1 METRQFGTDRRG
13 GDLDGLLHPRN
24 SEPRVGIGRGMVLVG
39 AVDRLLFLLH
49 RRAHAAH
56 DDRVQIPEIHARRL
70 VGADADRRRES
81 LHAEILRLQC
91 RGELLAVRAG
101 RPFDTHHPQR
111 RALLLVLQRRGQ
123 FRRLDGAVDGRIL
136 DFGALLPQL
145 VDEALPA
152 ARGSRGMLRDADL
165 GNPQRT
171 GRTVRG
177 LLGLHHDVAQH
188 QNDRRGCFPDHR
200 SLHLPEIH
208 HHRAGK
214 QHYPA
219 CPQRLQHKRPLVPGA
234 PGKPGQTARTDG

>member
-1 METRQFGTDRRG
+1 MEASQLGTDRCG

-24 SEPRVGIGRGMVLVG
+24 SEPGVGLGRGMVLVG
-39 AVDRLLFLLH
+39 AVDRVLFLLY

-136 DFGALLPQL
+136 DFGTLLPQL

-152 ARGSRGMLRDADL
+152 ARGGRGMLRHADL

-188 QNDRRGCFPDHR
+188 QDDRRGCFPDHR
-200 SLHLPEIH
+200 SLHIPEIH
-208 HHRAGK
+208 HHRTGK